1 MLSFGWSG
9 SGTLDETRGG
19 DETAR
24 INRKLE
30 AMCKVHGAKKT
41 LYSSMHMDEE
51 EFRAEYN
58 GEHYQKIKQ
67 KYDET
72 GRLRPL
78 YERLMRA

>member
-9 SGTLDETRGG
+9 PGTLDETRGG

-78 YERLMRA
+78 YDRLTRA